1 LGGKEL
7 VKLLFVFTVG
17 LFSLFFPG
25 LSKTSCIGAS
35 VILAAFDETVEG
47 GGSGLETGA
56 VAVVLRV
63 AERHGMIGGVAVLE
77 DFVVVG
83 S

>member
-1 LGGKEL
+1 
-7 VKLLFVFTVG
+7 
-17 LFSLFFPG
+17 
-25 LSKTSCIGAS
+25 

-77 DFVVVG
+77 DFVLVG